1 ISDNERIIASYRIF
15 DIAKNNADAQK
26 RAVGT
31 ILATYKKNSGAVSGE
46 ALRYVGEILFKQA
59 APNVPAYNKFKL
71 KGGTVD
77 NLLASIQAKTQALE
91 KLKAAFGPVL
101 TSKDAHWGVAT

>member
-1 ISDNERIIASYRIF
+1 
-15 DIAKNNADAQK
+15 
-26 RAVGT
+26 
-31 ILATYKKNSGAVSGE
+31 KNSGAVSGE

-77 NLLASIQAKTQALE
+77 KLLASIQAKTQALE

-101 TSKDAHWGVAT
+101 TSKDAHWGVATLYVLAEATEDLALMLANPPEIK